1 MELIDREG
9 ERKYLS
15 IAEREAFRKAAE
27 KTPRDVRTFCL
38 VLYYTGCRLS
48 DALALTP
55 DRIDFEEGTLTFE
68 TLKRRKQGIFRSV
81 PVPSSLLEALDLVHG
96 LREQSDRERKRRIW
110 NWSRST
116 AWRRVKEVMD
126 AAGLEGIKA
135 TPKGLRHGFGIA
147 CNQKEVQLN
156 MAQKWLGH
164 ANIKTTAIYSNAVGK
179 EERNVAQRLWET
191 TG

>member
-27 KTPRDVRTFCL
+27 KAPRDVRTFCL

-48 DALALTP
+48 EALALNP
-55 DRIDFEEGTLTFE
+55 DRVDFEEGTLTFE

-81 PVPSSLLEALDLVHG
+81 PVPSSLLDALDLVHG
-96 LREQSDRERKRRIW
+96 LREKSGKERKQRIW
-110 NWSRST
+110 EWSRST
-116 AWRRVKEVMD
+116 AWRRVKEVME

-179 EERNVAQRLWET
+179 EERKVAQRLWE
-191 TG
+191 

>member
-27 KTPRDVRTFCL
+27 KAPRDVRTFCL

-48 DALALTP
+48 EARALTP

-68 TLKRRKQGIFRSV
+68 TLKRRKKGIFRSV
-81 PVPSSLLEALDLVHG
+81 PVPDALLQALDLVHG
-96 LREQSDRERKRRIW
+96 LREKSDRERKQRIW
-110 NWSRST
+110 EWSRST
-116 AWRRVKEVMD
+116 AWRRVKEVMG
-126 AAGLEGIKA
+126 AAGLDGIKA

-147 CNQKEVQLN
+147 CTQKEVQLN
-156 MAQKWLGH
+156 MTQKWLGH
-164 ANIKTTAIYSNAVGK
+164 ANIKTTAIYSNAVGQ
-179 EERNVAQRLWET
+179 EERNIAERLWR
-191 TG
+191 